1 LPRALDHGIWRSA
14 DFLGDGSLKGCLWLF
29 RQRSGLTHG
38 GLACYCIHDTGLNE
52 FIGGKNKYPKER
64 EVTRY
69 RIVIAGAGIGGLTA
83 AANLLKAGHD
93 VTIFEQA
100 SELSEVGAGL
110 QLSANATHVLHHLG
124 LGAPLAK
131 VGVRPGAYVFR
142 LHDTGEEIHRF
153 ALSDEHEQLHGA
165 PYYQVHRADVHTL
178 LAAKVLDLRRD
189 AIRLNCRVVGFD
201 ESGDNVR
208 LRLAD
213 GSIVQGDLLV
223 GADGLKSV
231 ICQQIAGNVP
241 ATYTGDAAWRI
252 TVPVERLPQDFM
264 EQVMMVW
271 MGPGR
276 HVVAYYLRAGAL
288 LNFVGLVETDEV
300 SEESWTAKFPWERFK
315 ADFQGWHADV
325 RTIIDAADKEG
336 CYRWSLYYRRAIRNW
351 STRRATL
358 LGDAVH
364 PTLPYLAQ
372 GACMAIEDGAVLTRA
387 LDQADSIPDALQ
399 LYQRNRVDRTVRI
412 VNQSTANRMLFHLR
426 TVDEIRAL
434 FAKRDEGADRN
445 AWLYSYN
452 PLTVKLV

>member
-1 LPRALDHGIWRSA
+1 
-14 DFLGDGSLKGCLWLF
+14 
-29 RQRSGLTHG
+29 
-38 GLACYCIHDTGLNE
+38 
-52 FIGGKNKYPKER
+52 
-64 EVTRY
+64 VTKHK
-69 RIVIAGAGIGGLTA
+69 IVIAGAGIGGLTA
-83 AANLLKAGHD
+83 GVSLLQAGHD

-100 SELSEVGAGL
+100 AELSEIGAGL

-124 LGAPLAK
+124 LRTALAE

-142 LHDTGEEIHRF
+142 LHDSGEEIHRF
-153 ALSDEHEQLHGA
+153 ALSDEHEKLHGA

-178 LAAKVLDLRRD
+178 LAAKVRDLKRD
-189 AIRLNCRVVGFD
+189 AIRLNCRVIGF
-201 ESGDNVR
+201 EESSGDVK
-208 LRLAD
+208 LGLAD
-213 GSIVQGDLLV
+213 GGTVQGDLLI

-231 ICQQIAGNVP
+231 ICQQLNGNIS

-252 TVPVERLPQDFM
+252 TVPIEHLPQNFM

-276 HVVAYYLRAGAL
+276 HVVAYYLRGGAL

-315 ADFQGWHADV
+315 ADFVGWHADV
-325 RTIIDAADKEG
+325 QTIIDAADREG
-336 CYRWSLYYRRAIRNW
+336 CYRWSLHYRPTIRNW
-351 STRRATL
+351 TTPRAAL

-387 LDQADSIPDALQ
+387 LDQAGSLVDALQ

-412 VNQSTANRMLFHLR
+412 VNQSTANRTLFHLR
-426 TVDEIRAL
+426 TVDEIRAS
-434 FAKRDEGADRN
+434 FANRDEGADRN

>member
-1 LPRALDHGIWRSA
+1 M
-14 DFLGDGSLKGCLWLF
+14 
-29 RQRSGLTHG
+29 
-38 GLACYCIHDTGLNE
+38 
-52 FIGGKNKYPKER
+52 
-64 EVTRY
+64 TRH
-69 RIVIAGAGIGGLTA
+69 RILIAGAGIGGLTA
-83 AANLLKAGHD
+83 GASLLQAGHD

-110 QLSANATHVLHHLG
+110 QISANATHVLHHLG
-124 LGAPLAK
+124 LGAPLAEL
-131 VGVRPGAYVFR
+131 GVRPGAYVFR

-153 ALSDEHEQLHGA
+153 ALSDEHEKLHGA
-165 PYYQVHRADVHTL
+165 PYYQLHRADVHTL
-178 LAAKVLDLRRD
+178 LAARVIELKGD
-189 AIRLNCRVVGFD
+189 AIGLNCRVTGFE
-201 ESGDNVR
+201 ESGDSVK

-213 GSIVQGDLLV
+213 GTIVQGDLLI

-231 ICQQIAGNVP
+231 ICQQIVGNVP
-241 ATYTGDAAWRI
+241 ATYTGDAAWRV
-252 TVPVERLPQDFM
+252 TVPVECLPQNFM
-264 EQVMMVW
+264 DPVMMVW

-276 HVVAYYLRAGAL
+276 HVVTYYLRAGAL

-315 ADFQGWHADV
+315 ADFEGWHADIQ
-325 RTIIDAADKEG
+325 TIIDAADRDG
-336 CYRWSLYYRRAIRNW
+336 CYRWSLHFRPAITNW

-358 LGDAVH
+358 LGDSVH

-387 LDQADSIPDALQ
+387 LNYAGSIPDALQ

-412 VNQSTANRMLFHLR
+412 VNQSTANRALFHLR
-426 TVDEIRAL
+426 TVDGIRAS

-452 PLTVKLV
+452 PLTVSLV

>member
-1 LPRALDHGIWRSA
+1 
-14 DFLGDGSLKGCLWLF
+14 
-29 RQRSGLTHG
+29 
-38 GLACYCIHDTGLNE
+38 
-52 FIGGKNKYPKER
+52 
-64 EVTRY
+64 VTRCK
-69 RIVIAGAGIGGLTA
+69 IVIAGAGIGGLTA
-83 AANLLKAGHD
+83 GACLLQAGHD

-124 LGAPLAK
+124 LGPALGE

-142 LHDTGEEIHRF
+142 LHDTGEEIQRF
-153 ALSDEHEQLHGA
+153 ALSDEHEKLHGA
-165 PYYQVHRADVHTL
+165 PYYQVHRADVHSL
-178 LAAKVLDLRRD
+178 LAARVVELKQET
-189 AIRLNCRVVGFD
+189 IRLSCRVVGFQ
-201 ESGDNVR
+201 EGDDGVK

-213 GSIVQGDLLV
+213 GTIVQGDLLV

-231 ICQQIAGNVP
+231 ICQQIVGNVS
-241 ATYTGDAAWRI
+241 ATYTGDTAWRI
-252 TVPVERLPQDFM
+252 TVPVDRLPKDFM

-300 SEESWTAKFPWERFK
+300 SEESWTAKFPWQRFK
-315 ADFQGWHADV
+315 ADFAGWHADIQ
-325 RTIIDAADKEG
+325 TIIDAADREG
-336 CYRWSLYYRRAIRNW
+336 CYRWSLHNRPTIRNW
-351 STRRATL
+351 STPRATL

-387 LDQADSIPDALQ
+387 LDQADSIPEALQ
-399 LYQRNRVDRTVRI
+399 LYQRNRIDRTARI
-412 VNQSTANRMLFHLR
+412 VNQSSAKRTLFHLR
-426 TVDEIRAL
+426 TVDEIRAS
-434 FAKRDEGADRN
+434 FAQRDEGADRN

-452 PLTVKLV
+452 PLTVSLT

>member
-1 LPRALDHGIWRSA
+1 MTR
-14 DFLGDGSLKGCLWLF
+14 LKIL
-29 RQRSGLTHG
+29 
-38 GLACYCIHDTGLNE
+38 
-52 FIGGKNKYPKER
+52 
-64 EVTRY
+64 
-69 RIVIAGAGIGGLTA
+69 IAGAGIGGLTA
-83 AANLLKAGHD
+83 GASLLQAGHD

-100 SELSEVGAGL
+100 PELSEVGAGL

-124 LGAPLAK
+124 LGPALAES
-131 VGVRPGAYVFR
+131 GVRPGAYVFR
-142 LHDTGEEIHRF
+142 LHDTGEEIQRF
-153 ALSDEHEQLHGA
+153 ALADEHESLHGA

-178 LAAKVLDLRRD
+178 LAAKVCDLKRD
-189 AIRLNCRVVGFD
+189 AIRLNCRVIGFA
-201 ESGDNVR
+201 EHGDSVD

-213 GSIVQGDLLV
+213 GRIVQGDLLI

-252 TVPVERLPQDFM
+252 TVPIERLPKNFM

-271 MGPGR
+271 IGPGR
-276 HVVAYYLRAGAL
+276 HVVAYYLRAGTL
-288 LNFVGLVETDEV
+288 LNFVGLVETDEL
-300 SEESWTAKFPWERFK
+300 SEESWTAKFPWERIK
-315 ADFQGWHADV
+315 ADFVGWHAEV
-325 RTIIDAADKEG
+325 QTIIDAADKQG
-336 CYRWSLYYRRAIRNW
+336 CYRWSLHYRPAIRNW

-387 LDQADSIPDALQ
+387 LDRTDSIPDALQ
-399 LYQRNRVDRTVRI
+399 LYQRNRVDRAIRI
-412 VNQSTANRMLFHLR
+412 VNQSTANRRLFHLR
-426 TVDEIRAL
+426 TVAEIRAS

-452 PLTVKLV
+452 PLTVRLV

>member
-1 LPRALDHGIWRSA
+1 MKR
-14 DFLGDGSLKGCLWLF
+14 
-29 RQRSGLTHG
+29 
-38 GLACYCIHDTGLNE
+38 HD
-52 FIGGKNKYPKER
+52 
-64 EVTRY
+64 
-69 RIVIAGAGIGGLTA
+69 IVIAGAGIGGLTA
-83 AANLLKAGHD
+83 AASLLQAGHD

-100 SELSEVGAGL
+100 PELSEVGAGL

-124 LGAPLAK
+124 LAGALAE

-142 LHDTGEEIHRF
+142 LHDSGEEIQRF
-153 ALSDEHEQLHGA
+153 ALSDQHEKLHGA
-165 PYYQVHRADVHTL
+165 PYYQVHRADIHTL
-178 LAAKVLDLRRD
+178 LAAKVRDLKRD
-189 AIRLNCRVVGFD
+189 TIRLNSRVVRFE
-201 ESGDNVR
+201 ESDNGVK
-208 LRLAD
+208 LCLAD
-213 GSIVQGDLLV
+213 GTKVGGDLLV

-231 ICQQIAGNVP
+231 VSQQIVGNVP

-252 TVPVERLPQDFM
+252 VVPVERLPKDFM

-288 LNFVGLVETDEV
+288 LNCVGLVETNEV

-315 ADFQGWHADV
+315 ADFVGWHPEVQA
-325 RTIIDAADKEG
+325 IIDAADKEG
-336 CYRWSLYYRRAIRNW
+336 CYRWSLYSRPVMRNW

-387 LDQADSIPDALQ
+387 LDQIESIADALQ
-399 LYQRNRVDRTVRI
+399 LYQRHRIDRTIRI
-412 VNQSTANRMLFHLR
+412 VNQSAANRKLFHLR
-426 TVDEIRAL
+426 TADEIRAS
-434 FAKRDEGADRN
+434 FAGRNEGADRN

-452 PLTVKLV
+452 PLTVKLD